1 VVPRSVS
8 PCCAVPAPVVACDPA
23 SMRRGR
29 SLMRVDPTVR
39 KISVHSDGS
48 CDVEVR
54 CGGSHEVVSGFAGT
68 AEATAWIARQGTQM
82 ARGGAHHQ
90 RYTRTD
96 QERGQRA
103 APKAWGR

>member
-1 VVPRSVS
+1 MVARWVS
-8 PCCAVPAPVVACDPA
+8 PSTFPALAA
-23 SMRRGR
+23 ARRGR

-39 KISVHSDGS
+39 KILVHSDGS

-68 AEATAWIARQGTQM
+68 AEATAWIARQGTGVT
-82 ARGGAHHQ
+82 RSGPHHQ

-96 QERGQRA
+96 LEREQRA
-103 APKAWGR
+103 PPKAWRR